1 MPLFRG
7 ATVGG
12 HRGGSLLGAL
22 LGVTVWLAR
31 SPTVTPTGH
40 PTVARWGPS
49 GCTRGYPPDG
59 GFSGASSG
67 PPGGRPPRLLRA
79 APSGARARHSGAAL
93 GPPGSAREHAR
104 AFVRRALARDQ
115 SPNVA
120 APARHAHLLLRCAS
134 LLWRRWR
141 QIESRAPCCH
151 CSLKQRLENTM
162 RHQTNMK
169 KSCFQ
174 FGNHSGTVRAP

>member
-1 MPLFRG
+1 MGRHRWGTPWG
-7 ATVGG
+7 VTVGGTVGG
-12 HRGGSLLGAL
+12 HRLACEVTDGDSNGTSDGGPLGAFWVHT
-22 LGVTVWLAR
+22 GV
-31 SPTVTPTGH
+31 
-40 PTVARWGPS
+40 
-49 GCTRGYPPDG
+49 PPDG

-141 QIESRAPCCH
+141 QIEGRAPCCH

-162 RHQTNMK
+162 PHQTNMK
-169 KSCFQ
+169 KFCFQ
-174 FGNHSGTVRAP
+174 SGNHSGTVRAP